1 MAAEPV
7 VGRVRPVHNWHF
19 RAMVILA
26 LTLLVAALIAILN
39 TPSQAD
45 ASARSTGYAALK
57 WAESHETGHPYVWG
71 GTGPGYDCSGAVM
84 EAFAHVGF
92 GLPRTTY
99 EMIAS
104 GRIYEVP
111 WRDRRQG
118 DLAFWGDY
126 HVELITQHGTFGAQ
140 NSGTVVGWHRL
151 WGAPTAWR
159 IR

>member
-1 MAAEPV
+1 MTPA
-7 VGRVRPVHNWHF
+7 RRWRF
-19 RAMVILA
+19 R
-26 LTLLVAALIAILN
+26 LLVLLLAAFVALGLLAVLQS
-39 TPSQAD
+39 PSRAD
-45 ASARSTGYAALK
+45 ASTRPARSIEYAALK
-57 WAESHETGHPYVWG
+57 WAESHEKGHPYVWG

-84 EAFAHVGF
+84 TAFAKVGF
-92 GLPRTTY
+92 SLPRTTY

-104 GRIYEVP
+104 GRIYQVP

-140 NSGTVVGWHRL
+140 QSGTLVGWHRL